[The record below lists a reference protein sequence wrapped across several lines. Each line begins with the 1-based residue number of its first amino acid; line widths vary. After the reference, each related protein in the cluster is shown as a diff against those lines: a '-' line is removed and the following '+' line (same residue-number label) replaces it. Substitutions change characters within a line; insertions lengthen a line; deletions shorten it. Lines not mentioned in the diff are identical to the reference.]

1 MHAIVTPRR
10 IHPRLAYA
18 LATATTVV
26 LGLAS
31 RRFASELPAPV
42 GNFVAAYVGD
52 SLWAAMVFLGAST
65 GFPHVAMRSRVAIS
79 LAYCFATELSQLY
92 HAPWID
98 GLRATRLGGLV
109 LGFGFLWSDLVAY
122 IVGVLG
128 AAVLARAV
136 IRYAACRH
144 TAARTSR
151 AR

>member
-1 MHAIVTPRR
+1 MTPRR

-18 LATATTVV
+18 LATATTVA

-31 RRFASELPAPV
+31 RRFAPQLPTSV
-42 GNFVAAYVGD
+42 GNFVTAYIGD
-52 SLWAAMVFLGAST
+52 TLWAAMVFLGVST
-65 GFPHVAMRSRVAIS
+65 VFPHLAIRSRVGIA
-79 LAYCFATELSQLY
+79 LAYCITTELSQLY

-122 IVGVLG
+122 TAGVLV
-128 AAVLARAV
+128 AAALARAV
-136 IRYAACRH
+136 LSGCAARPD